1 MQIQS
6 FFGLKQIKMENN
18 LTTTRRRIIE
28 LVKSQGFKVSY
39 FFEEIGDSY
48 ANFKGAKL
56 DIEPSA
62 DILVKIRT
70 KIPNANIDW
79 ILTGEG
85 EMLVDNSP
93 TPNKKEDFFEK
104 KLMEFFQRRDTQYQ
118 MILSQNSEI
127 IRQNGE
133 ILKRVLEMQNK
144 NK

>member
-1 MQIQS
+1 M
-6 FFGLKQIKMENN
+6 
-18 LTTTRRRIIE
+18 
-28 LVKSQGFKVSY
+28 SY